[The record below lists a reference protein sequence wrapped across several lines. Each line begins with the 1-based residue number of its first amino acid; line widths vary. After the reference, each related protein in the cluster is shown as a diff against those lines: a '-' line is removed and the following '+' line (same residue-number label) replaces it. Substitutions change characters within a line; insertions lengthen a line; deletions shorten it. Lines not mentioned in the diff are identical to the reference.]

1 MGDSMCAL
9 MFKFFEQL
17 DCIRDIHQTFISL
30 IPKIEQLEFVK
41 YFQPISLCN
50 VVYKLFTKILANWL
64 KSWSSLRLLNVV
76 LCMGIMVL
84 IIL

>member
-9 MFKFFEQL
+9 MFKFFKQP

-30 IPKIEQLEFVK
+30 IPKIEQSEIVK

-64 KSWSSLRLLNVV
+64 
-76 LCMGIMVL
+76 
-84 IIL
+84 